1 MGQKMISLKTKLNY
15 TRMQKTTTKFYL
27 GIDVSKSWFDI
38 SMIEV
43 INHQKQPMQTE
54 RFNNTADGIKL
65 CHQWLKKQKVGF
77 NKNSLVVIE
86 NTGVYH
92 RLIWSFC
99 SKYNLPLYIG
109 NAAHIKW
116 SLGIT
121 RGKNDIVDSQRLCAY
136 GCKEADDLKVAPALD
151 IIFMQLK
158 DLMTARTKLLSQ
170 LRSTQVYIKELKL
183 SNDASVQKVLEK
195 AHKAALE
202 GLKKSIQLIEAE
214 MQSIIGNHDA
224 IKTNYD
230 LLLSVPGIGSF
241 TAIYL
246 ICCTNNFNGK
256 ISGKQLASYAGVV
269 PFGHTSGSSIK
280 GKNKVHKMANKDLKK
295 LLHLCALT
303 TIKYYPEFKDYY
315 ERKKAE
321 GKHAMSILNAIRNK
335 IVLRAVAVVNKKT
348 LYVNNYV
355 KAA

>member
-1 MGQKMISLKTKLNY
+1 
-15 TRMQKTTTKFYL
+15 MQATTKFYL

-38 SMIEV
+38 SLIQV
-43 INHQKQPMQTE
+43 VDHQKQPMQTE
-54 RFNNTADGIKL
+54 RFVNTAEGIKL
-65 CHQWLKKQKVGF
+65 WHQWLKKQKVPF
-77 NKNSLVVIE
+77 NKKSLLVIE

-92 RLIWSFC
+92 RLIWRFC
-99 SKYNLPLYIG
+99 SKHNLPLYIG

-121 RGKNDIVDSQRLCAY
+121 RGKNDIIDSQRLCNYA
-136 GCKEADDLKVAPALD
+136 CKEADELQTTPVLN
-151 IIFMQLK
+151 IVFMQLK

-183 SNDASVQKVLEK
+183 SNDTSIQKVLEK
-195 AHKAALE
+195 AHKAAIE
-202 GLKKSIQLIEAE
+202 GLKKSILQIEAE
-214 MQSIIGNHDA
+214 MQSITNNDEA
-224 IKTNYD
+224 IKTNYN
-230 LLLSVPGIGSF
+230 LLLTVPGIGTF

-269 PFGHTSGSSIK
+269 PFGYTSGSSIK

-315 ERKKAE
+315 ERKKNE
-321 GKHAMSILNAIRNK
+321 GKHSMCILNAIRNK
-335 IVLRAVAVVNKKT
+335 IVLRAVAVVNNKKA
-348 LYVNNYV
+348 YVENYV
-355 KAA
+355 TAA

>member
-1 MGQKMISLKTKLNY
+1 
-15 TRMQKTTTKFYL
+15 MQAKTKFYL

-38 SMIEV
+38 SLMQQV
-43 INHQKQPMQTE
+43 DHQKQPMQTE
-54 RFNNTADGIKL
+54 RFDNTAEGIKL
-65 CHQWLKKQKVGF
+65 WHQWLKQQKVPF
-77 NKNSLVVIE
+77 NKSSLLVIE

-92 RLIWSFC
+92 RLIWRFC
-99 SKYNLPLYIG
+99 SKHDLPLYIG

-121 RGKNDIVDSQRLCAY
+121 RGKNDIIDSQRLCTYAY
-136 GCKEADDLKVAPALD
+136 KEADDLQTTPVLNVV
-151 IIFMQLK
+151 FLQLK

-183 SNDASVQKVLEK
+183 SNDAMVQKVLEK
-195 AHKAALE
+195 AHKAAIE
-202 GLKKSIQLIEAE
+202 GLKKSILQIEAE
-214 MQSIIGNHDA
+214 MHSLINNDEA
-224 IKTNYD
+224 IKTNYN
-230 LLLSVPGIGSF
+230 LLLTVPGIGTF

-256 ISGKQLASYAGVV
+256 VSGKQLASYAGVV

-303 TIKYYPEFKDYY
+303 TIRHYPEFKDYY
-315 ERKKAE
+315 ERKKTE
-321 GKHAMSILNAIRNK
+321 GKHAMCILNAIRNK
-335 IVLRAVAVVNKKT
+335 IVLRAVAVVNSKAA
-348 LYVNNYV
+348 YVNNYQKV
-355 KAA
+355 A